1 MESVRRDMDL
11 EELVTLGT
19 QLGLRDSEL
28 REWVRAE
35 QDRMRAERVAE
46 REANKA
52 AADLEHA
59 NLQLP

>member
-1 MESVRRDMDL
+1 MDL
-11 EELVTLGT
+11 EKLVTLGT

-46 REANKA
+46 RETNKA